1 MKPLTN
7 ILGALLVTVLA
18 AAPSAAATT
27 VTAPAPP
34 HDAAQIRTFLTDFY
48 GHHGPSEANRYDRI
62 SQALRDKQQ
71 QSDVDVLLCSRSAP
85 ERIEVGAVTVAPG
98 ARVGWAT
105 VTTHW
110 GRGAEARTDTFTA
123 YVRLDSRPIRLDDV
137 ICAG

>member
-1 MKPLTN
+1 MKPLTHT
-7 ILGALLVTVLA
+7 LCALLVTVVA

-27 VTAPAPP
+27 ATAPAPP
-34 HDAAQIRTFLTDFY
+34 HDAAEIRTFLTDFY
-48 GHHGPSEANRYDRI
+48 GHHGPSEANRDDRI

-71 QSDVDVLLCSRSAP
+71 HSDVDVLLCSRNTP
-85 ERIEVGAVTVAPG
+85 EGIEVGSVTVAPG

-110 GRGAEARTDTFTA
+110 GGADARTDTFTA

>member
-1 MKPLTN
+1 MKPMSHT
-7 ILGALLVTVLA
+7 LGALLVTVFA

-34 HDAAQIRTFLTDFY
+34 HTASQITSFLADFY
-48 GHHGPSEANRYDRI
+48 GHHGPTETFRESRI

-71 QSDVDVLLCSRSAP
+71 HSEFDVLLCSQNTP
-85 ERIEVGAVTVAPG
+85 EKIEIGPATVAPAAG
-98 ARVGWAT
+98 IGWAT

-110 GRGAEARTDTFTA
+110 GSGPEARTDTFTA
-123 YVRLDSRPIRLDDV
+123 YVRLDSRPITLDDV